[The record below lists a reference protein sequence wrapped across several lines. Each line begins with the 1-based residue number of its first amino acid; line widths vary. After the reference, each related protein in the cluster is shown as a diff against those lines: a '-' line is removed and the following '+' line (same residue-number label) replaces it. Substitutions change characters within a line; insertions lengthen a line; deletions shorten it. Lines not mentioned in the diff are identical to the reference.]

1 MSKGWGRGRGRET
14 YLAEQDVHAASDN
27 DAPNVGNGIQVLCV
41 ADVDGRVEGV
51 RHARNARR
59 NRNAEG
65 GESGQVD
72 AMPVVVKAV
81 GPKVVKLDNV
91 VTLPLDDP
99 LRVKETGSIRR
110 EKGERGR

>member
-1 MSKGWGRGRGRET
+1 VFRRRGKGHGA

-27 DAPNVGNGIQVLCV
+27 DAPNVGDGIQVLRV

-59 NRNAEG
+59 NSDAEG

-72 AMPVVVKAV
+72 TVPVVVKAV

-99 LRVKETGSIRR
+99 LRSK
-110 EKGERGR
+110 